1 MKKIAGIFIIL
12 LFAAFILAAGCTSSD
27 SPTGTSDENMN
38 TLTVGEM
45 WAVSSIDPGDGH
57 SGGTFITEK
66 AIVLETLVGADEKF
80 ALTPN
85 LATSWEQIDDTTWEF
100 KLREGVKFHN
110 GEEMTAD
117 IVKFSL
123 DNIAKQS
130 PSTAALLDYK
140 GCEVVDKYT
149 IRIYT
154 NTLNPLVPGTMHYP
168 DTSVIHPDSYD
179 ADGNFIKPIG
189 TGPMM
194 LESFNEQ
201 TGEVVVIKNSNWWGG
216 VPNIDKMIIRGYEN
230 PQTRA
235 MVAENGEVLFTVDPP
250 YSEVDRLDALD
261 GIHVQKY
268 NTPRIYKMDVNLNH
282 PVMNDKNV
290 RKAISYAIDRD
301 GIAENVL
308 YGVGSSAG
316 GVFLPSMTW
325 SNETL
330 KPYNYDVNL
339 AKQYL
344 ADSGWTDSDGDGY
357 VDKDG
362 EKLKVKILTYTERP
376 GLPPML
382 EAISANLKSI
392 GIEVEEVSMENSALT
407 PIVESGD
414 WDLYLAAYNLAMVP
428 DPEYVLKGWYTTNSP
443 SNNAG
448 YSNPVVDQMI
458 IDGHQITDLNERYD
472 HFRVIEGI
480 VYDDLPTINIAYYG
494 VAVVMDD
501 SVSGYKFDPT
511 AHDYRIDPFM
521 TVTT

>member
-1 MKKIAGIFIIL
+1 
-12 LFAAFILAAGCTSSD
+12 
-27 SPTGTSDENMN
+27 
-38 TLTVGEM
+38 
-45 WAVSSIDPGDGH
+45 
-57 SGGTFITEK
+57 
-66 AIVLETLVGADEKF
+66 
-80 ALTPN
+80 
-85 LATSWEQIDDTTWEF
+85 
-100 KLREGVKFHN
+100 
-110 GEEMTAD
+110 
-117 IVKFSL
+117 
-123 DNIAKQS
+123 
-130 PSTAALLDYK
+130 
-140 GCEVVDKYT
+140 
-149 IRIYT
+149 
-154 NTLNPLVPGTMHYP
+154 
-168 DTSVIHPDSYD
+168 
-179 ADGNFIKPIG
+179 
-189 TGPMM
+189 
-194 LESFNEQ
+194 
-201 TGEVVVIKNSNWWGG
+201 
-216 VPNIDKMIIRGYEN
+216 
-230 PQTRA
+230 
-235 MVAENGEVLFTVDPP
+235 
-250 YSEVDRLDALD
+250 
-261 GIHVQKY
+261 
-268 NTPRIYKMDVNLNH
+268 
-282 PVMNDKNV
+282 
-290 RKAISYAIDRD
+290 
-301 GIAENVL
+301 
-308 YGVGSSAG
+308 
-316 GVFLPSMTW
+316 MTW